1 MGGGGVLE
9 RGVSDFCHKN
19 GRVGKIGGVV
29 SKKEGITYF
38 HTNPFQCYLS
48 ECLVCVC
55 LCVFVLFIYTSFS
68 QYYLCFTGITNLALQ
83 HLINRYITF
92 TTE

>member
-1 MGGGGVLE
+1 MVGTPIPPFKKGEGWGGGGVLE

-55 LCVFVLFIYTSFS
+55 LFCLFTPVSLSIICVS
-68 QYYLCFTGITNLALQ
+68 Q
-83 HLINRYITF
+83 
-92 TTE
+92 E